1 MEPTE
6 IHEFTEHLKEAGESI
21 AGKNSIFAV
30 SFSISVLAVLVALV
44 TVLGH
49 RTHTEAVLLQAR
61 ASDQWN
67 LYQAKKIRQTDVGLT
82 SDILSVLAVSD
93 ASAAAKKLSEYA
105 SHEAKWDKDLA
116 EEQAKARDLEKEVE
130 LAEHRATRFDIGEAL
145 LQIAVVLASVTLL
158 TRSRAYWLMGLFF
171 GLVGI
176 GFAASTALLH

>member
-6 IHEFTEHLKEAGESI
+6 IHEFAEQIKEAGEKRDLFS
-21 AGKNSIFAV
+21 V

-67 LYQAKKIRQTDVGLT
+67 FYQAKKIRQSSVALT
-82 SDILSVLAVSD
+82 SDILSVLSVSD
-93 ASAAAKKLSEYA
+93 AAAADKKLAEYRA
-105 SHEAKWDKDLA
+105 HSQKWDQDLA
-116 EEQAKARDLEKEVE
+116 ETQNNARKLEEAVEKAE
-130 LAEHRATRFDIGEAL
+130 ARAVRFDIGEAL

-158 TRSRAYWLMGLFF
+158 TSRRAYWLMGLSF
-171 GLVGI
+171 GLAGI
-176 GFAASTALLH
+176 ISAASAFMHH

>member
-6 IHEFTEHLKEAGESI
+6 IHEFTEQLEKGREREGL
-21 AGKNSIFAV
+21 FAV

-67 LYQAKKIRQTDVGLT
+67 FYQAKKIRQTSVALT
-82 SDILSVLAVSD
+82 SDILSVLSVSD
-93 ASAAAKKLSEYA
+93 ATAANKKLAEYKAHSE
-105 SHEAKWDKDLA
+105 KWDKDLA
-116 EEQAKARDLEKEVE
+116 DAQHQAEAFEASVEKAE
-130 LAEHRATRFDIGEAL
+130 ARATRFDIGEAL

-158 TRSRAYWLMGLFF
+158 TGRRAYWALGLLF
-171 GLVGI
+171 GLCGVLS
-176 GFAASTALLH
+176 AASALLLR